1 MRVFLL
7 SALVLL
13 PAVSFGAEGD
23 GKTARERYEA
33 AVQKALV
40 IYQAEVEEE
49 IKAAGAKGNLEEA
62 NRLAEERDTIK
73 ETPAEK
79 LMKKLEGTK
88 WVFDD
93 GDYVKFLK
101 DGKAINNRKV
111 DIVWIASDEK
121 TVLQQ
126 NKKTA
131 YLFVWKFSEE
141 AEKATRYAFQP
152 TEDSARHPRKSR

>member
-13 PAVSFGAEGD
+13 PAVNFAEEGD

-33 AVQKALV
+33 AVQKALET
-40 IYQAEVEEE
+40 YQTEVEVE
-49 IKAAGAKGNLEEA
+49 IKAAGARGDVDEV
-62 NRLAEERDTIK
+62 NRLAEERDTIN

-79 LMKKLEGTK
+79 LTKKIEGTK
-88 WVFDD
+88 WIFDD

-101 DGKAINNRKV
+101 DGKAVNNHGV

-126 NKKTA
+126 NQKTA
-131 YLFVWKFSEE
+131 DLFVWKFSED
-141 AEKATRYAFQP
+141 AEKVTRYAFKP
-152 TEDSARHPRKSR
+152 RKDSARSPRKSR